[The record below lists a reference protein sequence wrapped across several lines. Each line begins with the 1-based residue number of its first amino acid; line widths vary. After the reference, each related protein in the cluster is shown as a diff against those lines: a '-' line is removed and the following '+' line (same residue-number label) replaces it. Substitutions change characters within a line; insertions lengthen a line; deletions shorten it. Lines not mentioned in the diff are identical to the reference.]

1 MIEQIMNGDKK
12 AFDAFYWQYV
22 DKLFG
27 YFFKRTQSHFHAEE
41 LTQLTFIKFW
51 EYRSSL
57 NPELSPDM
65 QLYYK
70 ARITYIDW
78 LRKAATQRS
87 LLSQIIGPASDSP
100 DNPPEGSEKYER
112 ARMALEQLPEMRK
125 KVLTLFYLEGYNYK
139 EIATLLGIAPKTVD
153 NHIYQGIA
161 QLRKILLLFI
171 IFFPRQ

>member
-1 MIEQIMNGDKK
+1 MNGDKK
-12 AFDAFYWQYV
+12 AFAAFYWQYI

-27 YFFKRTQSHFHAEE
+27 YFFNRTQSHSQAEE
-41 LTQLTFIKFW
+41 LVQLTFIKFW
-51 EYRSSL
+51 EYHSSL
-57 NPELSPDM
+57 DPALSPDM

-78 LRKAATQRS
+78 LRKEATQKN
-87 LLSQIIGPASDSP
+87 LLSRILHNDQDTIIKYSD
-100 DNPPEGSEKYER
+100 DSEKFER
-112 ARMALEQLPEMRK
+112 ARRALEKLPEMRR

-139 EIATLLGIAPKTVD
+139 EIAALLNISPKTVD

-171 IFFPRQ
+171 VFFYNQ

>member
-1 MIEQIMNGDKK
+1 MIDQIINGDKK
-12 AFDAFYWQYV
+12 AFDTFYWQYV

-27 YFFKRTQSHFHAEE
+27 YFFKRTQSHFQAEE

-57 NPELSPDM
+57 NPALSTDM

-78 LRKAATQRS
+78 LRKQASQRS
-87 LLSQIIGPASDSP
+87 LLSQIIGHEAQHTGEPR
-100 DNPPEGSEKYER
+100 EGSEKFER
-112 ARMALEQLPEMRK
+112 ARLALEKLPPVRK
-125 KVLTLFYLEGYNYK
+125 KVLALFYLEGYNYK
-139 EIATLLGIAPKTVD
+139 EIAALLSISPKTVD

>member
-1 MIEQIMNGDKK
+1 MGDKK
-12 AFDAFYWQYV
+12 AFNAFYWQYV
-22 DKLFG
+22 DKLFS
-27 YFFKRTQSHFHAEE
+27 YFFKRTRSNFQAEE

-70 ARITYIDW
+70 ARITHIDW
-78 LRKAATQRS
+78 LRKEASRRN
-87 LLSQIIGPASDSP
+87 LLSHIIGQNAHQSS
-100 DNPPEGSEKYER
+100 NIQESSGKYER
-112 ARMALEQLPEMRK
+112 ARQALDKLPEMRK

-139 EIATLLGIAPKTVD
+139 EIAAQLGISPKTVD
-153 NHIYQGIA
+153 NHIYQGIT
-161 QLRKILLLFI
+161 QLRKILLFFI